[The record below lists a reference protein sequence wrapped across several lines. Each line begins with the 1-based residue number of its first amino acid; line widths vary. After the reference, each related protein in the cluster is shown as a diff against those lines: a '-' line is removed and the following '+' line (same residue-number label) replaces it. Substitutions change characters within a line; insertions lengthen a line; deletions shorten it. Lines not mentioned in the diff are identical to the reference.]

1 MQPHAGHSTVADG
14 RSSNLA
20 EDAYGR
26 CLIPFDR
33 REGLSLAQAAKIAGK
48 SVDTVRLWCLN
59 HDIGRRV
66 GGGSWVVSRVALAMF
81 LDDDRHALEAYLAG
95 GRTHAAVAPYFN
107 RLGLD
112 GLLRDWARSS

>member
-1 MQPHAGHSTVADG
+1 MHSTPC
-14 RSSNLA
+14 
-20 EDAYGR
+20 

-66 GGGSWVVSRVALAMF
+66 GGGSWVVSRVALTMF
-81 LDDDRHALEAYLAG
+81 LDDDRRALKAYLAG
-95 GRTHAAVAPYFN
+95 SRTEQNVAPYFH

-112 GLLRDWARSS
+112 GLLRDWARSA

>member
-1 MQPHAGHSTVADG
+1 MTEVERQAVQQRHLPTPRVMHSTPC
-14 RSSNLA
+14 
-20 EDAYGR
+20 

-66 GGGSWVVSRVALAMF
+66 GGGSWVVSRVALTMF
-81 LDDDRHALEAYLAG
+81 LDDDRHALNAYLSG
-95 GRTHAAVAPYFN
+95 SRSEQDVAPYFH

-112 GLLRDWARSS
+112 SLLRDWARSA